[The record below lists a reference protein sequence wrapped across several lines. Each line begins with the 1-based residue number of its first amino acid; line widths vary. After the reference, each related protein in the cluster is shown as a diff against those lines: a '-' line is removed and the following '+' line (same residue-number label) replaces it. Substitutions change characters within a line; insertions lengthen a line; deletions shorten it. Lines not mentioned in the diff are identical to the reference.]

1 MTNPDDARP
10 ARLGINPPRAR
21 SIRDI
26 VHVVAEFY
34 GLSAADILGRSRLR
48 TTAEARAVA
57 YCLAR
62 DLTRSSFP
70 ELGIA
75 FGRDHTTIVAVVKS
89 TSREAMRDEFLA
101 KAMAE
106 CRARSL
112 EAIAARR
119 AA

>member
-1 MTNPDDARP
+1 MAPNLT
-10 ARLGINPPRAR
+10 INPPRAR

-34 GLSAADILGRSRLR
+34 GLSVADILGRSRLR
-48 TTAEARAVA
+48 TIAEARAVS

-62 DLTRSSFP
+62 DITRSSFP
-70 ELGIA
+70 EIGAA
-75 FGRDHTTIVAVVKS
+75 FGRDSSTITIVVKD
-89 TSREAMRDEFLA
+89 TMARAMKDEFLA
-101 KAMAE
+101 KALAW

-119 AA
+119 VA